1 MSRRSSNIGCAQK
14 YFSQQRS
21 SYSNNVYLR
30 YKSKNTVMKPLTKAE
45 EQIMQIIWQKE
56 RCLVRDIVDAL
67 ETPIPQTTVSSV
79 VRILER
85 KGFVSHKA
93 YGKTYEYF
101 PIVAKEDFTKSS
113 IKTWIN
119 NYFDGSPK
127 QLVSFLVTENELGL
141 SELNALMKQ
150 LETVKKDTKK

>member
-1 MSRRSSNIGCAQK
+1 
-14 YFSQQRS
+14 
-21 SYSNNVYLR
+21 
-30 YKSKNTVMKPLTKAE
+30 MKPLTKAE

-101 PIVAKEDFTKSS
+101 PIVAKEVFTKSS
-113 IKTWIN
+113 IKAWIN

-141 SELNALMKQ
+141 NELSILMKQ
-150 LETVKKDTKK
+150 LETVKKESKK

>member
-1 MSRRSSNIGCAQK
+1 M
-14 YFSQQRS
+14 
-21 SYSNNVYLR
+21 
-30 YKSKNTVMKPLTKAE
+30 KSLTKAE

-56 RCLVRDIVDAL
+56 RCLVRDIVEAL

-85 KGFVSHKA
+85 KGFVGHKA

-101 PIVAKEDFTKSS
+101 PLVAKQDFTRNS

-119 NYFDGSPK
+119 NYFEGSPK
-127 QLVSFLVTENELGL
+127 HLVSFLVNENELDLG
-141 SELNALMKQ
+141 ELNELMKQ
-150 LETVKKDTKK
+150 LETVKKGKNK

>member
-1 MSRRSSNIGCAQK
+1 M
-14 YFSQQRS
+14 
-21 SYSNNVYLR
+21 
-30 YKSKNTVMKPLTKAE
+30 KSLTKAE

-56 RCLVRDIVDAL
+56 RCLVRDIVEAL
-67 ETPIPQTTVSSV
+67 DSSIPQTTVSSV

-85 KGFVSHKA
+85 KGFVGHKA

-101 PIVAKEDFTKSS
+101 PLVAKQDFTRSS

-127 QLVSFLVTENELGL
+127 HLVSFLVTENELNL
-141 SELNALMKQ
+141 NELNALMKQ
-150 LETVKKDTKK
+150 LETVKKKKNK

>member
-1 MSRRSSNIGCAQK
+1 M
-14 YFSQQRS
+14 
-21 SYSNNVYLR
+21 
-30 YKSKNTVMKPLTKAE
+30 KSLTKAE

-56 RCLVRDIVDAL
+56 RCLVRDIVGAL
-67 ETPIPQTTVSSV
+67 DTSIPQTTVSSV

-85 KGFVSHKA
+85 KGFVGHKA

-101 PIVAKEDFTKSS
+101 PLVAKQDFTRSS

-127 QLVSFLVTENELGL
+127 HLVSFLVTENELNL
-141 SELNALMKQ
+141 NELNALMKQ
-150 LETVKKDTKK
+150 LETVKKKKNK